1 MKFFMKTI
9 LFSNQTF
16 SNEPL
21 AKQATQ
27 AIISFH
33 LSNGF
38 VKSCCITA
46 ILLFSMSIRT
56 AAQDIDNLS
65 SQKPFQISGTA
76 GLGFGTYTSSGIAA
90 RAKGFSYLFS
100 GNPVVSIYG
109 IAFPLSIVVSDQQKT
124 FAQPFN
130 QYGVSPHYKWL
141 TVHAGWRS
149 LTFSPYTLAG
159 YTFLGAGV
167 EINPGRLR
175 AAFVYGRFNKAITTD
190 TSTNTKYFSQTPSYS
205 RKGYA
210 AKLGFGTEENHFD
223 FIFLKAKDDTNS
235 IKKIPEAYNVTAAEN
250 STFGISMKYRLF
262 KHFFYESDAALSIY
276 TRDLRADTFSTKSL
290 SKIQILNSLMTL
302 NASTQFL
309 TAGQVAVGYQ
319 GKNFSLKAQYSRVD
333 PNYQT
338 MGAYYFETDVENYTI
353 APTFYM
359 FKHKLNIG
367 GSIGFQNDN
376 ILKDKAQQSK
386 KTIGN
391 VTIGF
396 NLPKF
401 GFNMQYSNYG
411 IRQDRG
417 LNPVID
423 TLRVA
428 RTNHFINAMLRF
440 TLGGEK
446 ISHNFV
452 LTGNYQALVDL
463 NSTTAAQTQTNSKTG
478 NLSYQLGFN
487 NAGLDLSLIYNY
499 TVADAALFNTV
510 IRGPSIGLDK
520 QLFKSKLSLSSYL
533 SYQLQNNNNTTSG
546 HFISSSFT
554 GNYKLSKRN
563 GINMTLNY
571 LKSTSGDISNPA
583 FNEFTTNL
591 IYTYTF

>member
-1 MKFFMKTI
+1 MKTI
-9 LFSNQTF
+9 LSSNQTL
-16 SNEPL
+16 SNELL
-21 AKQATQ
+21 AKQATP
-27 AIISFH
+27 AIITFTLPVRVLKSSF
-33 LSNGF
+33 
-38 VKSCCITA
+38 VAA
-46 ILLFSMSIRT
+46 ILLLSMPINS
-56 AAQDIDNLS
+56 AAQDINNLS
-65 SQKPFQISGTA
+65 SQKPFQINGTA
-76 GLGFGTYTSSGIAA
+76 GLGFGTYTSSGIVA

-141 TVHAGWRS
+141 TIHAGWRS

-159 YTFLGAGV
+159 YTFLGVGA
-167 EINPGRLR
+167 EINPGKLR
-175 AAFVYGRFNKAITTD
+175 VAFMYGRFNKAIGTD
-190 TSTNTKYFSQTPSYS
+190 TSVNTKYFSQLPAYRRT
-205 RKGYA
+205 GYA
-210 AKLGFGTEENHFD
+210 ARLGFGTEENHFD

-235 IKKIPEAYNVTAAEN
+235 IKKIPEAYNVTPAEN
-250 STFGISMKYRLF
+250 TTLGISMKYRLC
-262 KHFFYESDAALSIY
+262 KHFFYESDVALSIY
-276 TRDLRADTFSTKSL
+276 TRDLRADTFSSKSL
-290 SKIQILNSLMTL
+290 NKVQVLRSLMTL

-309 TAGQVAVGYQ
+309 TAGQMAVGYQ
-319 GKNFSLKAQYSRVD
+319 SNSFSLKAQYSRVD

-353 APTFYM
+353 APTFYL

-367 GSIGFQNDN
+367 GSLGFQNDN

-391 VTIGF
+391 VNIGF

-401 GFNMQYSNYG
+401 GFSIQYSNYG

-440 TLGGEK
+440 SLGGEK
-446 ISHNFV
+446 ITHSIV
-452 LTGNYQALVDL
+452 ITGNYQALVDL
-463 NSTTAAQTQTNSKTG
+463 NNKTAAQSETNSKTG
-478 NLSYQLGFN
+478 NISYQLGFN
-487 NAGLDLSLIYNY
+487 NAGLDLSAIYNY

-510 IRGPSIGLDK
+510 IQGPSIGLDK
-520 QLFKSKLSLSSYL
+520 QLFKSKLLLSSYV
-533 SYQLQNNNNTTSG
+533 SYQLQDNNNATSG
-546 HFISSSFT
+546 HFVSSSFT
-554 GNYKLSKRN
+554 GSYKLSRRN
-563 GINMTLNY
+563 GVNVSLNY
-571 LKSTSGDISNPA
+571 LKSTSGDITNPA
-583 FNEFTTNL
+583 FNEFTTHL